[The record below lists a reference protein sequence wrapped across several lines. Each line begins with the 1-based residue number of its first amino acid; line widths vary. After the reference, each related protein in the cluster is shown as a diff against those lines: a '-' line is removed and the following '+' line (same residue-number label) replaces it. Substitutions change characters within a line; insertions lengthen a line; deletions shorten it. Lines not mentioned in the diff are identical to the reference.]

1 MWVVCFYNSVSLIF
15 QKDSETLWGKSLVQ
29 AEAAIRSVEE
39 GELSPWAFLY
49 TSMDFSASVSVHTIT
64 YKEV

>member
-1 MWVVCFYNSVSLIF
+1 MWVVCFYNSVSQSDALIF

-39 GELSPWAFLY
+39 GELSPWAFL
-49 TSMDFSASVSVHTIT
+49 H
-64 YKEV
+64 